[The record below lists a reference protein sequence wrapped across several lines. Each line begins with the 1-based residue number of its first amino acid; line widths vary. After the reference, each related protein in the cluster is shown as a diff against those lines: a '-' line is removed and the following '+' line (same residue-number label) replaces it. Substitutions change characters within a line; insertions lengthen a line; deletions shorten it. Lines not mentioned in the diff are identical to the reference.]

1 MFSIP
6 SPVGCWPTLDLGDV
20 VALASEVG
28 ALQTE
33 GAESYED
40 RTCGVLQSASRTQ

>member
-1 MFSIP
+1 
-6 SPVGCWPTLDLGDV
+6 

-33 GAESYED
+33 GAEPCED
-40 RTCGVLQSASRTQ
+40 RTCGVQQSASRTR